1 MQFVCSV
8 TVLTRPFKAVRR
20 RFCATMHQV
29 GSVWAATLRESTCD
43 VKQLNLP
50 RNSLLI
56 LGDAAGKMLEL
67 QQLRL

>member
-1 MQFVCSV
+1 M
-8 TVLTRPFKAVRR
+8 
-20 RFCATMHQV
+20 
-29 GSVWAATLRESTCD
+29 CD

-56 LGDAAGKMLEL
+56 LGDAAGEMLEL